1 MNQVHLTQDQAEEMY
16 YQINAYYLFLQCAEN
31 VDKCFFEPI
40 KFWNPLMNNHL
51 RKARESSVFLLK
63 EFRKHF
69 KPKDNDTVQFEAPAE
84 LYRAM
89 DFFSRLAPETISDI
103 MDNLEAEHKSKQN
116 KLQKAV

>member
-1 MNQVHLTQDQAEEMY
+1 
-16 YQINAYYLFLQCAEN
+16 
-31 VDKCFFEPI
+31 
-40 KFWNPLMNNHL
+40 MNNHL

>member
-1 MNQVHLTQDQAEEMY
+1 MNQIHLTQDQAEEMY

-51 RKARESSVFLLK
+51 RKARESSEFLLK
-63 EFRKHF
+63 EFGKHF
-69 KPKDNDTVQFEAPAE
+69 KPKDNDAVQFEAPAE

-103 MDNLEAEHKSKQN
+103 MDNLEEEQKLEQI